1 MKNFVLDGRYE
12 ELLTHYNLN
21 VEEALKKA
29 DLPED
34 TLKKLH
40 PTMNEQEYYNFLE
53 AIGSQIQDEFTP
65 IKIATTSQIESFSP
79 PQFLLLIAV
88 KMVTY
93 LLSVLLS
100 IRN

>member
-1 MKNFVLDGRYE
+1 MKNFILDGRYE

-40 PTMNEQEYYNFLE
+40 PTMNEQ
-53 AIGSQIQDEFTP
+53 
-65 IKIATTSQIESFSP
+65 
-79 PQFLLLIAV
+79 
-88 KMVTY
+88 
-93 LLSVLLS
+93 
-100 IRN
+100 